1 MAYHVTVS
9 GVAMHCLPI
18 PGLDASTHT
27 LAAICMGFAPE
38 HACLNA
44 LLLLML
50 LSGDLALHDEL
61 AYNSYG
67 V

>member
-1 MAYHVTVS
+1 
-9 GVAMHCLPI
+9 
-18 PGLDASTHT
+18 
-27 LAAICMGFAPE
+27 MGFAPE